1 MTCVCFTGAQSLIK
15 AYKRCCRHST
25 MEQDISTGVFFSPGH
40 IIRTLMQ
47 TEELN
52 QFVPYAMNYLVEL
65 YRGLLNRFDCF
76 DGELPLVQAVRYRH
90 DDLVAMLL
98 RNGALADQADASGD
112 SAISIACKRHN
123 LHLVWKLLREADTI
137 RPALLI
143 DVIKCRS
150 THFLGLTYER
160 ALKNRAD
167 DFLNDA
173 SLFDGDLPLIAA
185 VRSGHLELVTFFLE
199 KGATPDIQNDSCA
212 SAISVAT
219 ELRETGILRELF
231 RFGGDLSLEPN
242 KRYRGTV
249 WRSWL
254 ECMEVESKESS
265 LNGLKNSSIFERNV
279 LSIIKSMVIVG
290 KDWQPEPSAS
300 EQIEDFVRS
309 NFGFPYRRRHVPFSF
324 WNHLILPY
332 WYYDHDDISFVSID
346 PVFFRSQEC
355 DICSNTLYPKRVR
368 VKGESKYFRRMD
380 RSKTRMSGFTRRQ
393 TSNFAS
399 HVYISPCRIG

>member
-1 MTCVCFTGAQSLIK
+1 MTPVYT
-15 AYKRCCRHST
+15 
-25 MEQDISTGVFFSPGH
+25 IS
-40 IIRTLMQ
+40 
-47 TEELN
+47 
-52 QFVPYAMNYLVEL
+52 
-65 YRGLLNRFDCF
+65 
-76 DGELPLVQAVRYRH
+76 
-90 DDLVAMLL
+90 
-98 RNGALADQADASGD
+98 
-112 SAISIACKRHN
+112 
-123 LHLVWKLLREADTI
+123 
-137 RPALLI
+137 
-143 DVIKCRS
+143 
-150 THFLGLTYER
+150 LGLCCCNPLF
-160 ALKNRAD
+160 AC
-167 DFLNDA
+167 FQ
-173 SLFDGDLPLIAA
+173 LFDGDLPLIAA